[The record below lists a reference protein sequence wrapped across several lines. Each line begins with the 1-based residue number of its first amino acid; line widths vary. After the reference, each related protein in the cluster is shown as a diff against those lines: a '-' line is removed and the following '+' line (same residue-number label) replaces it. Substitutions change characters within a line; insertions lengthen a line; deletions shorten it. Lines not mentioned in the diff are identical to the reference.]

1 MRIVNCGTSCNIT
14 VHAQKKQKAFTDM
27 LFSPP
32 LLAKPT
38 VHASTVH
45 PIHHMAMHASIPHR
59 FRQGMT
65 WMNDGE
71 TMHVCFT
78 NVATDEFLRETL
90 VEKRTAVEAQGNVVR
105 ALKVAKTPKPE
116 IIAAIEALNALKL
129 EKTSIEHSFLNE
141 LDTLELCLFSIPS
154 FKI

>member
-1 MRIVNCGTSCNIT
+1 MLKHLVKVRAIAIKYNIFSFNST
-14 VHAQKKQKAFTDM
+14 HFHIHALMFPIF
-27 LFSPP
+27 FS
-32 LLAKPT
+32 
-38 VHASTVH
+38 
-45 PIHHMAMHASIPHR
+45 I
-59 FRQGMT
+59 
-65 WMNDGE
+65 
-71 TMHVCFT
+71 
-78 NVATDEFLRETL
+78 VATDEFLRETL